1 MGCTMELQDILPI
14 TSISLMAFGFII
26 ILIGFIWMA
35 NTISN
40 EESTAHFSNT
50 EDIIGEMN
58 QMFTY
63 FTNKIDNKHK
73 RDTLKE
79 DTCVNDYRLEN
90 AHYTKVLESKKQGKT
105 PDQIAKELNMG
116 KGEVNLILG
125 IDQMR

>member
-1 MGCTMELQDILPI
+1 MELQDILPI
-14 TSISLMAFGFII
+14 TSISLIVVGFIV

-40 EESTAHFSNT
+40 EESSTNFSST

-63 FTNKIDNKHK
+63 FTDKIDKRNK
-73 RDTLKE
+73 KE
-79 DTCVNDYRLEN
+79 ESVEFINIPKYNLENDY
-90 AHYTKVLESKKQGKT
+90 YIKVVEYRKQGKT
-105 PDQIAKELNMG
+105 PDQIAKELNIG

>member
-1 MGCTMELQDILPI
+1 MALQDILPI
-14 TSISLMAFGFII
+14 TSISLMVIGFII
-26 ILIGFIWMA
+26 ILIGIIWMA

-40 EESTAHFSNT
+40 EESRAHFTNT

-58 QMFTY
+58 QMFSY
-63 FTNKIDNKHK
+63 FTDKIDASSEKSTPREIENGTKY
-73 RDTLKE
+73 
-79 DTCVNDYRLEN
+79 NLEN
-90 AHYTKVLESKKQGKT
+90 EHYIKVINYRKQGKT

>member
-79 DTCVNDYRLEN
+79 DTSVNDYRLEN

>member
-1 MGCTMELQDILPI
+1 MELQDILPL
-14 TSISLMAFGFII
+14 TSISFIVIGFII
-26 ILIGFIWMA
+26 ILIGFVWMS

-40 EESTAHFSNT
+40 EETSVSFSNT

-58 QMFTY
+58 EMFAY
-63 FTNKIDNKHK
+63 FTDKIDSKNKK
-73 RDTLKE
+73 DTSKE
-79 DTCVNDYRLEN
+79 IDSLGVHSLEN
-90 AHYTKVLESKKQGKT
+90 EHYLKVIEYRKQGKT